1 MKKITFRD
9 SIRWNKESFMLFKK
23 TPNQSLM
30 LSLTYLFI
38 FMLLPSMPM
47 IQIFSIASIL
57 IWPAFLVFAVNFYKT
72 HDKNKKENFLVVY
85 EKIKLRLAT
94 LLSLGLI
101 CLIYAGMVTMV
112 LNSEMQGFIQ
122 LSEKNNELVTLINNF
137 VPMIGTKLFLL
148 LLPLLMATW
157 FSPMLIV
164 YNHYSLFK
172 SIKSSIAGCL
182 MYIFPLGLSWLIFS
196 TIAILF
202 MLSCGLL
209 IGSLASFFPT
219 IGPSLMGA
227 IIFFALLVI
236 TSVMFAFQ
244 YISYRDIFKSAK
256 SY

>member
-30 LSLTYLFI
+30 LSLAYLFI

-47 IQIFSIASIL
+47 VQVFSIASIL
-57 IWPAFLVFAVNFYKT
+57 IWPIFLVFAVNFYKI
-72 HDKNKKENFLVVY
+72 HDKNKAEKFLAVY
-85 EKIKLRLAT
+85 EKIKPKLAT
-94 LLSLGLI
+94 LLTLGLI
-101 CLIYAGMVTMV
+101 CLTYAGLVTIV
-112 LNSEMQGFIQ
+112 LNSEMQEFIK
-122 LSEKNNELVTLINNF
+122 LSENNNELVSVINNF
-137 VPMIGTKLFLL
+137 VPMIGKLILL

-182 MYIFPLGLSWLIFS
+182 MYIAPLGLSWLIFS
-196 TIAILF
+196 TTAILF
-202 MLSCGLL
+202 MLSCGVL
-209 IGSLASFFPT
+209 IGSLASFFPS

-244 YISYRDIFKSAK
+244 YISYRDIFKSAR

>member
-9 SIRWNKESFMLFKK
+9 SIRWNKESYMLFKK

-30 LSLTYLFI
+30 LSLAYLFI

-47 IQIFSIASIL
+47 VQIFSIVSIL
-57 IWPAFLVFAVNFYKT
+57 IWPIFLVFAVNFYKI
-72 HDKNKKENFLVVY
+72 HDKNKAEKFLAVY
-85 EKIKLRLAT
+85 EKIKPRLAT
-94 LLSLGLI
+94 LLILGLI
-101 CLIYAGMVTMV
+101 CLSYAGLVTIV
-112 LNSEMQGFIQ
+112 LNSEMQEFIK
-122 LSEKNNELVTLINNF
+122 LSENNNELVSVINNF
-137 VPMIGTKLFLL
+137 VPMIGKLILL

-182 MYIFPLGLSWLIFS
+182 MYIAPLGLSWLIFS
-196 TIAILF
+196 TTAILF

-209 IGSLASFFPT
+209 IGSLASFFPS
-219 IGPSLMGA
+219 IGSSLMGA

>member
-1 MKKITFRD
+1 
-9 SIRWNKESFMLFKK
+9 
-23 TPNQSLM
+23 M
-30 LSLTYLFI
+30 LSLAYLFI

-57 IWPAFLVFAVNFYKT
+57 IWPIFLVFAVNFYKT
-72 HDKNKKENFLVVY
+72 HDKNKEENFLAVF
-85 EKIKLRLAT
+85 EKIKPRLAT
-94 LLSLGLI
+94 LLMLGLI
-101 CLIYAGMVTMV
+101 CLIYAAMVTMV
-112 LNSEMQGFIQ
+112 LNSEMQGFIK
-122 LSEKNNELVTLINNF
+122 LTENNNELVTVINNF
-137 VPMIGTKLFLL
+137 VPMIGKLILL

-164 YNHYSLFK
+164 YNNYSLFK

-209 IGSLASFFPT
+209 IGALASLFPA

>member
-9 SIRWNKESFMLFKK
+9 SIRWNKESFKLFKK

-30 LSLTYLFI
+30 LSLAYLFI

-57 IWPAFLVFAVNFYKT
+57 IWPIFLVFAVNFYKT
-72 HDKNKKENFLVVY
+72 HDKNKEENFLAVF
-85 EKIKLRLAT
+85 EKIKPRLAT
-94 LLSLGLI
+94 LLMLGLI
-101 CLIYAGMVTMV
+101 CLIYAAMVTMV
-112 LNSEMQGFIQ
+112 LNSEMQGFIK
-122 LSEKNNELVTLINNF
+122 LSENNNELVTVINNF
-137 VPMIGTKLFLL
+137 VPMIVKLILL

-164 YNHYSLFK
+164 YNNYSLFK

-209 IGSLASFFPT
+209 IGALASLFPA

>member
-9 SIRWNKESFMLFKK
+9 SIRWNKESFKLFKK

-30 LSLTYLFI
+30 LSLAYLFI

-57 IWPAFLVFAVNFYKT
+57 IWPIFLVFAVNFYKT
-72 HDKNKKENFLVVY
+72 HDKNKEENFLAVF
-85 EKIKLRLAT
+85 EKIKPRLTT
-94 LLSLGLI
+94 LLMLGFI
-101 CLIYAGMVTMV
+101 CLIYAAMVTMV

-122 LSEKNNELVTLINNF
+122 LSENNNELVTVINNF
-137 VPMIGTKLFLL
+137 LPMIGKLILL

-157 FSPMLIV
+157 FSPMLII
-164 YNHYSLFK
+164 YNNYSLFK

-209 IGSLASFFPT
+209 IGALASLFPA

>member
-9 SIRWNKESFMLFKK
+9 SIRWNKESFKLFKK

-30 LSLTYLFI
+30 LSLAYLFI

-57 IWPAFLVFAVNFYKT
+57 IWPIFLVFAVNFYKT
-72 HDKNKKENFLVVY
+72 HDKNKEENFLAVF
-85 EKIKLRLAT
+85 EKIKPRLAT
-94 LLSLGLI
+94 LLMLGLI

-122 LSEKNNELVTLINNF
+122 LSENNNELVTVINNF
-137 VPMIGTKLFLL
+137 VPMIGKLILL

-164 YNHYSLFK
+164 YNNYSLFK

-196 TIAILF
+196 TTAILF
-202 MLSCGLL
+202 MLLCGLL
-209 IGSLASFFPT
+209 IGSLASFLPA

>member
-1 MKKITFRD
+1 
-9 SIRWNKESFMLFKK
+9 
-23 TPNQSLM
+23 M
-30 LSLTYLFI
+30 LSLAYLFI

-57 IWPAFLVFAVNFYKT
+57 IWPIFLVFAVNFYKT
-72 HDKNKKENFLVVY
+72 HDKNKEENFLAVF
-85 EKIKLRLAT
+85 EKIKPRLAT
-94 LLSLGLI
+94 LLMLGFI
-101 CLIYAGMVTMV
+101 CLIYAAMVTMV

-122 LSEKNNELVTLINNF
+122 LSENNNELVTVINNF
-137 VPMIGTKLFLL
+137 VPMIGKLILL

-164 YNHYSLFK
+164 YNNYSLFK

-209 IGSLASFFPT
+209 IGALASLFPS

>member
-9 SIRWNKESFMLFKK
+9 SIRWNKESFKLFKK

-30 LSLTYLFI
+30 LSLAYLFI

-57 IWPAFLVFAVNFYKT
+57 IWPIFLVFAVNFYKT
-72 HDKNKKENFLVVY
+72 HDKNKEENFLAVF
-85 EKIKLRLAT
+85 EKIKPRLTT
-94 LLSLGLI
+94 LLMLGFI
-101 CLIYAGMVTMV
+101 CLIYAAMVTMV

-122 LSEKNNELVTLINNF
+122 LSENNNELVTVINNF
-137 VPMIGTKLFLL
+137 VPMIGKLILL

-164 YNHYSLFK
+164 YNNYSLFK

-196 TIAILF
+196 AIAILF

-209 IGSLASFFPT
+209 IGALASLFPA

>member
-1 MKKITFRD
+1 MNGNETF
-9 SIRWNKESFMLFKK
+9 L
-23 TPNQSLM
+23 
-30 LSLTYLFI
+30 
-38 FMLLPSMPM
+38 
-47 IQIFSIASIL
+47 A
-57 IWPAFLVFAVNFYKT
+57 
-72 HDKNKKENFLVVY
+72 VY
-85 EKIKLRLAT
+85 EKIKPRLLT
-94 LLSLGLI
+94 LLALGLI
-101 CLIYAGMVTMV
+101 CLTYAGMVTMI
-112 LNSEMQGFIQ
+112 LNAEMQHFIQ
-122 LSEKNNELVTLINNF
+122 LSENNNELANVINNF
-137 VPMIGTKLFLL
+137 VPMIGKLILL
-148 LLPLLMATW
+148 LLPLLMGTW

-172 SIKSSIAGCL
+172 SIKSSVAGSL
-182 MYIFPLGLSWLIFS
+182 MYIIPLGLSWLIFS

-209 IGSLASFFPT
+209 IGALASLFPA

>member
-9 SIRWNKESFMLFKK
+9 SIRWNKESFKLFKK

-30 LSLTYLFI
+30 LSLAYLFI

-57 IWPAFLVFAVNFYKT
+57 IWPIFLVFAVNFYKT
-72 HDKNKKENFLVVY
+72 HDKNKEENFLAVF
-85 EKIKLRLAT
+85 EKIKPRLAT
-94 LLSLGLI
+94 LLMLGFI
-101 CLIYAGMVTMV
+101 CLIYAAMVTMV

-122 LSEKNNELVTLINNF
+122 LSENNNELVTVINNF
-137 VPMIGTKLFLL
+137 VPMIGKLILL

-164 YNHYSLFK
+164 YNNYSLFK

-209 IGSLASFFPT
+209 IGALASLFPA

>member
-9 SIRWNKESFMLFKK
+9 SIRWNKESFKLFKK

-30 LSLTYLFI
+30 LSLAYLFI

-57 IWPAFLVFAVNFYKT
+57 IWPIFLVFAVNFYKT
-72 HDKNKKENFLVVY
+72 HDKNKEENFLAVF
-85 EKIKLRLAT
+85 EKIKPRLAT
-94 LLSLGLI
+94 LLMLGLI
-101 CLIYAGMVTMV
+101 CLIYAATVTMV
-112 LNSEMQGFIQ
+112 LNSEMQGFIK
-122 LSEKNNELVTLINNF
+122 LSENNNELVTVINNF
-137 VPMIGTKLFLL
+137 VPMIGKLILL

-164 YNHYSLFK
+164 YNNYSLFK

-209 IGSLASFFPT
+209 IGALASLFPA

>member
-9 SIRWNKESFMLFKK
+9 SIRWNKESFKLFKK

-30 LSLTYLFI
+30 LSLAYLFI

-57 IWPAFLVFAVNFYKT
+57 IWPIFLVFAVNFYKT
-72 HDKNKKENFLVVY
+72 HDKNKEENFLAVF
-85 EKIKLRLAT
+85 EKIKPRLAT
-94 LLSLGLI
+94 LLMLGLI
-101 CLIYAGMVTMV
+101 CLIYGAMVTMV

-122 LSEKNNELVTLINNF
+122 LSENNNELVTVINNF
-137 VPMIGTKLFLL
+137 VPMIGKLILL

-164 YNHYSLFK
+164 YNNYSLFK
-172 SIKSSIAGCL
+172 SIKSSVAGCL

-209 IGSLASFFPT
+209 IGALASFSPA
-219 IGPSLMGA
+219 IGPSLMGT

>member
-9 SIRWNKESFMLFKK
+9 SIRWNKESFKLFKK

-30 LSLTYLFI
+30 LSLAYLFI

-57 IWPAFLVFAVNFYKT
+57 IWPIFLVFAVNFYKT
-72 HDKNKKENFLVVY
+72 HDKNKEENFLAVF
-85 EKIKLRLAT
+85 EKIKPRLAT
-94 LLSLGLI
+94 LLMLGFI
-101 CLIYAGMVTMV
+101 CLIYAAMVTMV

-122 LSEKNNELVTLINNF
+122 LSENNNELVTVINNF
-137 VPMIGTKLFLL
+137 VPMIGKLILL

-164 YNHYSLFK
+164 YNNYSLFK

-196 TIAILF
+196 TTAILF
-202 MLSCGLL
+202 MLLCGLL
-209 IGSLASFFPT
+209 IGSLASFLPA

>member
-9 SIRWNKESFMLFKK
+9 SIRWNKESFKLFKK

-30 LSLTYLFI
+30 LSLAYLFI

-57 IWPAFLVFAVNFYKT
+57 IWPIFLVFAVNFYKT
-72 HDKNKKENFLVVY
+72 HDKNKEENFLAVF
-85 EKIKLRLAT
+85 EKIKPRLAT
-94 LLSLGLI
+94 LLMLGLI
-101 CLIYAGMVTMV
+101 CLIYATMVTMV
-112 LNSEMQGFIQ
+112 LNSEMQGFIK
-122 LSEKNNELVTLINNF
+122 LSENNNELVTVINNF
-137 VPMIGTKLFLL
+137 VPMIGKLILL

-164 YNHYSLFK
+164 YNNYSLFK

-209 IGSLASFFPT
+209 IGALASLFPA

>member
-30 LSLTYLFI
+30 LSLAYLFI

-57 IWPAFLVFAVNFYKT
+57 IWPVFLVFAVNFYKT
-72 HDKNKKENFLVVY
+72 HDKNKGEKFIAVFA
-85 EKIKLRLAT
+85 KIKPRLPK
-94 LLSLGLI
+94 LLTLGLI

-112 LNSEMQGFIQ
+112 LSSEMQGFIQ
-122 LSEKNNELVTLINNF
+122 ISEKNNELLTVMNNF
-137 VPMIGTKLFLL
+137 VPMLGKLILL

-164 YNHYSLFK
+164 YNNYSLFK

-182 MYIFPLGLSWLIFS
+182 MYIAPLGLSWLIFS
-196 TIAILF
+196 TTAILF
-202 MLSCGLL
+202 MLSCGVL
-209 IGSLASFFPT
+209 IGSLASFFPS

-244 YISYRDIFKSAK
+244 YISYRDIFKSAR

>member
-9 SIRWNKESFMLFKK
+9 SIRWNKESFRLFKK

-30 LSLTYLFI
+30 LSLAYLFI

-57 IWPAFLVFAVNFYKT
+57 IWPIFLVFAVNFYKT
-72 HDKNKKENFLVVY
+72 HDKNKEENFLAVF
-85 EKIKLRLAT
+85 EKIKPRLAT
-94 LLSLGLI
+94 LLMLGLI
-101 CLIYAGMVTMV
+101 CLIYAAMVTMV
-112 LNSEMQGFIQ
+112 LNSEMQGFIK
-122 LSEKNNELVTLINNF
+122 LSENNNELVTVINNF
-137 VPMIGTKLFLL
+137 VPMIGKLILL

-164 YNHYSLFK
+164 YNNYSLFK

-196 TIAILF
+196 AIAILF

-209 IGSLASFFPT
+209 IGTLASLFPA

-227 IIFFALLVI
+227 IIFFALLMI

>member
-9 SIRWNKESFMLFKK
+9 SIRWNKESFKLFKK

-30 LSLTYLFI
+30 LSLAYLFI

-57 IWPAFLVFAVNFYKT
+57 IWPIFLVFAVNFYKT
-72 HDKNKKENFLVVY
+72 HDKNKEENFLAVF
-85 EKIKLRLAT
+85 EKIKPRLAR
-94 LLSLGLI
+94 LLMLGLI
-101 CLIYAGMVTMV
+101 CLIYAAMVTMV
-112 LNSEMQGFIQ
+112 LNSEMQGFIK
-122 LSEKNNELVTLINNF
+122 LSENNNELVTVINNF
-137 VPMIGTKLFLL
+137 VPMIGKLILL

-164 YNHYSLFK
+164 YNNYSLFK

-209 IGSLASFFPT
+209 IGALASLFPA

>member
-9 SIRWNKESFMLFKK
+9 SIRWNKESFKLFKK

-30 LSLTYLFI
+30 LSLAYLFI

-57 IWPAFLVFAVNFYKT
+57 IWPIFLVFAVNFYKT
-72 HDKNKKENFLVVY
+72 HDKNKEENFLAVF
-85 EKIKLRLAT
+85 EKIKPRLAT
-94 LLSLGLI
+94 LLMLGLI
-101 CLIYAGMVTMV
+101 CLIYAAMVTMV

-122 LSEKNNELVTLINNF
+122 LSENNNELVTVINNF
-137 VPMIGTKLFLL
+137 VPMIGKLILL

-164 YNHYSLFK
+164 YNNYSLFK

-196 TIAILF
+196 AIAILF

-209 IGSLASFFPT
+209 IGALASLFPA

>member
-1 MKKITFRD
+1 MKKITFRN
-9 SIRWNKESFMLFKK
+9 SIPWNKESFILFKK

-38 FMLLPSMPM
+38 FMLLPSITM
-47 IQIFSIASIL
+47 IQVFSIASIL
-57 IWPAFLVFAVNFYKT
+57 IWPIFLVFAVNFYKI
-72 HDKNKKENFLVVY
+72 HDKKKQEKFLAVY
-85 EKIKLRLAT
+85 EKIKPKLPT
-94 LLSLGLI
+94 LLMLGLI

-112 LNSEMQGFIQ
+112 LNSEMQDSIK
-122 LSEKNNELVTLINNF
+122 SAKNNNELVSVINNF
-137 VPMIGTKLFLL
+137 LPMIGKLILL
-148 LLPLLMATW
+148 FLPLLMATW

-164 YNHYSLFK
+164 YNDYSLFK

-182 MYIFPLGLSWLIFS
+182 IYSLPLGLSWLIFS

-202 MLSCGLL
+202 ILSCGLL
-209 IGSLASFFPT
+209 IGLLASFFPNL
-219 IGPSLMGA
+219 GPSLMGA

-256 SY
+256 NY

>member
-9 SIRWNKESFMLFKK
+9 SIRWNKESFKLFKK

-30 LSLTYLFI
+30 LSLAYLFI

-57 IWPAFLVFAVNFYKT
+57 IWPIFLVFAVNFYKT
-72 HDKNKKENFLVVY
+72 HDKNKEENFLTVF
-85 EKIKLRLAT
+85 EKIKPRLAT
-94 LLSLGLI
+94 LLMLGLI
-101 CLIYAGMVTMV
+101 CLIYAAMVTMV
-112 LNSEMQGFIQ
+112 LNSEMQGFIK
-122 LSEKNNELVTLINNF
+122 LSENNNELVTVINNF
-137 VPMIGTKLFLL
+137 VPMIGKLILL

-164 YNHYSLFK
+164 YNNYSLFK

-209 IGSLASFFPT
+209 IGALASLFPA

>member
-9 SIRWNKESFMLFKK
+9 SIRWNKESYMLFKK

-30 LSLTYLFI
+30 LSLAYLFI

-47 IQIFSIASIL
+47 VQIFSIVSIL
-57 IWPAFLVFAVNFYKT
+57 IWPIFLVFAVNFYKI
-72 HDKNKKENFLVVY
+72 HDKNKAEKFLAVY
-85 EKIKLRLAT
+85 EKIKPRLAT
-94 LLSLGLI
+94 LLILGLI
-101 CLIYAGMVTMV
+101 CLSYAGLVSMV
-112 LNSEMQGFIQ
+112 LNSEMQEFIK
-122 LSEKNNELVTLINNF
+122 LSENNSELISVINNF
-137 VPMIGTKLFLL
+137 VPMIGKLILL

-182 MYIFPLGLSWLIFS
+182 MYIAPLGLSWLIFS
-196 TIAILF
+196 TTSILF

-209 IGSLASFFPT
+209 IGSLASFFPS
-219 IGPSLMGA
+219 IGSSLMGA

>member
-23 TPNQSLM
+23 TPNQSLI
-30 LSLTYLFI
+30 LSLAYLFI

-57 IWPAFLVFAVNFYKT
+57 IWPIFLVFAVNFYKA
-72 HDKNKKENFLVVY
+72 HDKNKEENFLAVY
-85 EKIKLRLAT
+85 EKIKPRLAT
-94 LLSLGLI
+94 LLMLGLI

-122 LSEKNNELVTLINNF
+122 LSENNNELVTVINNF
-137 VPMIGTKLFLL
+137 VPMIGKLILL

-164 YNHYSLFK
+164 YNNYSLFK

-196 TIAILF
+196 TTAILF
-202 MLSCGLL
+202 MLLCGLL
-209 IGSLASFFPT
+209 IGSLASFLPA

>member
-9 SIRWNKESFMLFKK
+9 SIRWNKESFKLFKK
-23 TPNQSLM
+23 IPNQSLM
-30 LSLTYLFI
+30 LSLAYLFI

-57 IWPAFLVFAVNFYKT
+57 IWPIFLVFAVNFYKT
-72 HDKNKKENFLVVY
+72 HDKNKEENFLAVF
-85 EKIKLRLAT
+85 EKIKPRLTT
-94 LLSLGLI
+94 LLMLGFI
-101 CLIYAGMVTMV
+101 CLIYAAMVTMV

-122 LSEKNNELVTLINNF
+122 LSENNNELVTVINNF
-137 VPMIGTKLFLL
+137 VPMIGKLILL

-164 YNHYSLFK
+164 YNNYSLFK

-209 IGSLASFFPT
+209 IGALASLFPAV
-219 IGPSLMGA
+219 GPSLMGA

>member
-9 SIRWNKESFMLFKK
+9 SIRWNKESFKLFKK

-30 LSLTYLFI
+30 LSLAYLFI

-57 IWPAFLVFAVNFYKT
+57 IWPIFLVFAVNFYKT
-72 HDKNKKENFLVVY
+72 HDKNKEENFLAVF
-85 EKIKLRLAT
+85 EKIKPRLTT
-94 LLSLGLI
+94 LLMLGFI
-101 CLIYAGMVTMV
+101 CLIYAAMVTMV

-122 LSEKNNELVTLINNF
+122 LSENNNELVTVINNF
-137 VPMIGTKLFLL
+137 LPMIGKLILL

-164 YNHYSLFK
+164 YNNYSLFK

-196 TIAILF
+196 IIAILF

-209 IGSLASFFPT
+209 IGALASLFPA

>member
-9 SIRWNKESFMLFKK
+9 SIRWNKESFKLFKK

-30 LSLTYLFI
+30 LSLAYLFI

-57 IWPAFLVFAVNFYKT
+57 IWPIFLVFAVNFYKT
-72 HDKNKKENFLVVY
+72 HDKNKEENFLAVF
-85 EKIKLRLAT
+85 EKIKPRLAT
-94 LLSLGLI
+94 LLMLGLI
-101 CLIYAGMVTMV
+101 CLIYAAMVTMV

-122 LSEKNNELVTLINNF
+122 ISEKNNELLTVMNNF
-137 VPMIGTKLFLL
+137 VPMIGKLILL

-164 YNHYSLFK
+164 YNNYSLFK

-182 MYIFPLGLSWLIFS
+182 MYIFPLGLSWFIFS

-209 IGSLASFFPT
+209 IGSLASFFPA

>member
-1 MKKITFRD
+1 
-9 SIRWNKESFMLFKK
+9 
-23 TPNQSLM
+23 M
-30 LSLTYLFI
+30 LSLAYLFI

-57 IWPAFLVFAVNFYKT
+57 IWPIFLVFAVNFYKT
-72 HDKNKKENFLVVY
+72 HDKNKEENFLAVF
-85 EKIKLRLAT
+85 EKIKPRLAT
-94 LLSLGLI
+94 LLMLGFI

-122 LSEKNNELVTLINNF
+122 LSENNNELVTVINNF
-137 VPMIGTKLFLL
+137 VPMIGKLILL

-164 YNHYSLFK
+164 YNNYSLFK

-209 IGSLASFFPT
+209 IGALASLFPA

>member
-9 SIRWNKESFMLFKK
+9 SIRWNKESFKLFKK

-30 LSLTYLFI
+30 LSLAYLFI

-57 IWPAFLVFAVNFYKT
+57 IWPIFLVFAVNFYKT
-72 HDKNKKENFLVVY
+72 HDKNKEENFLAVF
-85 EKIKLRLAT
+85 EKIKPRLAT
-94 LLSLGLI
+94 LLMLGLI
-101 CLIYAGMVTMV
+101 CLIYAAMVTMF
-112 LNSEMQGFIQ
+112 LNSEMQGFIK
-122 LSEKNNELVTLINNF
+122 LSENNNELVTVINNF
-137 VPMIGTKLFLL
+137 VPMIGKLILL

-164 YNHYSLFK
+164 YNNYSLFK

-209 IGSLASFFPT
+209 IGALASLFPA

>member
-9 SIRWNKESFMLFKK
+9 SIRWNKESFVLFKK

-30 LSLTYLFI
+30 LSLAYLFI
-38 FMLLPSMPM
+38 FMLLPSMP
-47 IQIFSIASIL
+47 IVQVFSIASIL
-57 IWPAFLVFAVNFYKT
+57 IWPIFLVFAVNFYKI
-72 HDKNKKENFLVVY
+72 HDKNKAEKFLAVY
-85 EKIKLRLAT
+85 EKIKPKLVT
-94 LLSLGLI
+94 LLTLGLI
-101 CLIYAGMVTMV
+101 CLSYAGLVSMV
-112 LNSEMQGFIQ
+112 LNSEMQEFIK
-122 LSEKNNELVTLINNF
+122 LSENNNELVSVINNF
-137 VPMIGTKLFLL
+137 VPMIGKLILL

-182 MYIFPLGLSWLIFS
+182 MYIAPLGLSWLIFS
-196 TIAILF
+196 TTAILF

-209 IGSLASFFPT
+209 IGSLASFFPL